1 MYTSSVA
8 IAEIGESPDV
18 AEADGV
24 TEASEEVLDLA
35 TPRLSVAA
43 WVPSAASAREAVL
56 VLSGREE
63 LHEVD
68 KSDRVQP
75 FER

>member
-8 IAEIGESPDV
+8 IAEIGEPPDV

-43 WVPSAASAREAVL
+43 
-56 VLSGREE
+56 
-63 LHEVD
+63 
-68 KSDRVQP
+68 
-75 FER
+75 